1 MANFLTDNQDLQYYL
16 QEGID
21 WEPLV
26 ALTEL
31 GYRLPDGWKSS
42 AEALTFYRDTSSMV
56 GELVADEIAPH
67 ADLRAR
73 TKAMCEEL
81 KQRGPQALAALKAAF
96 HARHNGA
103 AGLSRVSIDHLVA
116 N

>member
-1 MANFLTDNQDLQYYL
+1 MANFLTDNEDLQYYL

-31 GYRLPDGWKSS
+31 RLHGRRTAGKSS
-42 AEALTFYRDTSSMV
+42 AEALAFYRDTAAMV

-67 ADLRAR
+67 
-73 TKAMCEEL
+73 
-81 KQRGPQALAALKAAF
+81 
-96 HARHNGA
+96 GA
-103 AGLSRVSIDHLVA
+103 ADRPRGRALRRTARPASRPRLRGHLPA
-116 N
+116 RSPSWGCTA